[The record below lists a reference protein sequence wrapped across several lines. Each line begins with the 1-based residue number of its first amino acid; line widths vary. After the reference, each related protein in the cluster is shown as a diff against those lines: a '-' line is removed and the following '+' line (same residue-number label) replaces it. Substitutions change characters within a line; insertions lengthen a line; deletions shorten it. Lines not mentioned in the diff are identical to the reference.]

1 MKHIIAITSILA
13 AGTLLANAENID
25 VTTTRTKIDRTQA
38 TSVAGNTYT
47 VSTGQVFLSGWNR
60 SGGTVATSFDINV
73 ILNGTG
79 CVGDAYYDREITAA
93 LRLGDKATVAGQVT
107 IGGDTHIWSTTAE
120 NGISGNIVTADLDST
135 VTLMG
140 TLTGTNNA
148 QVSSS
153 LLVLSGSSIVLPTLD
168 VQQYASLKFDSSD
181 IAFSSITGQGA
192 VSFAENSKINL
203 KEGET
208 LSIAAGTL
216 AFGST
221 TLTSSMDN
229 DTLLGAV
236 SDYFKGAAISSVS
249 FIGNV
254 LTIEAIPEPSA
265 FGLLAGLGALALAG
279 TRRRRRK

>member
-1 MKHIIAITSILA
+1 MKHIIAITFLLA

-25 VTTTRTKIDRTQA
+25 VTTTRTQINRTQA
-38 TSVAGNTYT
+38 TSVAGNTYN
-47 VSTGQVFLSGWNR
+47 VSTGQVFLSGWDGSN
-60 SGGTVATSFDINV
+60 TVATSFDINF

-79 CVGDAYYDREITAA
+79 CVGDAYYDGEITAA

>member
-1 MKHIIAITSILA
+1 MKHIIAITSLLA

-47 VSTGQVFLSGWNR
+47 VSTGQVFLSGWNP
-60 SGGTVATSFDINV
+60 SGGTVATSFDINF

-79 CVGDAYYDREITAA
+79 CVGDAYYDGEITAA

-221 TLTSSMDN
+221 TLTSSMDD

-254 LTIEAIPEPSA
+254 LTIGAIPEPSA

>member
-1 MKHIIAITSILA
+1 M
-13 AGTLLANAENID
+13 
-25 VTTTRTKIDRTQA
+25 
-38 TSVAGNTYT
+38 
-47 VSTGQVFLSGWNR
+47 
-60 SGGTVATSFDINV
+60 
-73 ILNGTG
+73 
-79 CVGDAYYDREITAA
+79 
-93 LRLGDKATVAGQVT
+93 
-107 IGGDTHIWSTTAE
+107 
-120 NGISGNIVTADLDST
+120 TADLDST

-140 TLTGTNNA
+140 RINVNG
-148 QVSSS
+148 SSS

-221 TLTSSMDN
+221 TLTSSMDD

-254 LTIEAIPEPSA
+254 LTIGAIPEPSA